1 MEDDDEDSLP
11 GAAAERRN
19 QEGDTTSEANGH
31 THVLQANGVT
41 DTVIDENTGESH
53 SHTWDELAIRTSVDA
68 AHSHILL
75 VRAAAGSHVGADA
88 PSDTGEEDVNS
99 SEGIEPQ
106 SAQAAGSSGQINSIE
121 GL

>member
-1 MEDDDEDSLP
+1 VDD
-11 GAAAERRN
+11 
-19 QEGDTTSEANGH
+19 
-31 THVLQANGVT
+31 
-41 DTVIDENTGESH
+41 
-53 SHTWDELAIRTSVDA
+53 

-75 VRAAAGSHVGADA
+75 VRAAAGSHVGAEKPA
-88 PSDTGEEDVNS
+88 PEVEENVDS